1 MGMLMAM
8 SLQKLREQEA
18 KEKTPVEK
26 PVEVP
31 KEEPEESVET
41 APVKRTG
48 GRRKTANK

>member
-1 MGMLMAM
+1 MGMLMHL

-18 KEKTPVEK
+18 KQNKAEK

-31 KEEPEESVET
+31 KEEKEEA

-48 GRRKTANK
+48 GRRKTK